1 MIPEVP
7 IHWTPEVMELFMEFI
22 DMRRTIRKP
31 IRTERAIKARITKLN
46 DICGLDVEK
55 TKKVIEQSL
64 DNEWQDFYELKENQN
79 SSRWDR
85 I

>member
-7 IHWTPEVMELFMEFI
+7 IHWTPEVMTLFMEFM
-22 DMRRTIRKP
+22 DMRKAIRKP